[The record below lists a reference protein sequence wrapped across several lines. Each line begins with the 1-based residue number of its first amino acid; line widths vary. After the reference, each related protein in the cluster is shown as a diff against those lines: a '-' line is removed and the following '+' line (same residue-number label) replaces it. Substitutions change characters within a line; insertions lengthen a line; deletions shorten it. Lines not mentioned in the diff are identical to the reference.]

1 MSTPDVIIY
10 KISKIIYK
18 YRPLFFGAEFEAEFE
33 IYITRAAFRKDY
45 RKTARARIARAIIV
59 ILCRRIVKGYA
70 DGLLKDYFPP
80 YFARINF
87 RNTFFAHRSRICD
100 DESKFQFRP

>member
-18 YRPLFFGAEFEAEFE
+18 YRRLFFEAEFE

-45 RKTARARIARAIIV
+45 RKTTRARIARAITV
-59 ILCRRIVKGYA
+59 VLYRRIVKGLFSA
-70 DGLLKDYFPP
+70 L
-80 YFARINF
+80 F
-87 RNTFFAHRSRICD
+87 RSYKRS
-100 DESKFQFRP
+100 

>member
-33 IYITRAAFRKDY
+33 IYITRAAFVKITENSPCAY
-45 RKTARARIARAIIV
+45 RP
-59 ILCRRIVKGYA
+59 GYYR
-70 DGLLKDYFPP
+70 YFMQ
-80 YFARINF
+80 
-87 RNTFFAHRSRICD
+87 TDC
-100 DESKFQFRP
+100 

>member
-18 YRPLFFGAEFEAEFE
+18 YRRLFFEAKFE

-45 RKTARARIARAIIV
+45 RKIARARIARAIIV
-59 ILCRRIVKGYA
+59 VLYGRIVKRLFSA
-70 DGLLKDYFPP
+70 L
-80 YFARINF
+80 F
-87 RNTFFAHRSRICD
+87 RSYKH
-100 DESKFQFRP
+100 P

>member
-18 YRPLFFGAEFEAEFE
+18 YRPLFFGAEFE

-45 RKTARARIARAIIV
+45 RKQPVRV
-59 ILCRRIVKGYA
+59 SPGLLSLFYA

-80 YFARINF
+80 YFARINV
-87 RNTFFAHRSRICD
+87 RKTFFAHKVADMQRRI
-100 DESKFQFRP
+100 KIQIPTMI

>member
-18 YRPLFFGAEFEAEFE
+18 YRPLFFEAKFE

-45 RKTARARIARAIIV
+45 RKTTRARIARAIIV
-59 ILCRRIVKGYA
+59 VLCRRIVKGS
-70 DGLLKDYFPP
+70 F
-80 YFARINF
+80 FARF
-87 RNTFFAHRSRICD
+87 RS
-100 DESKFQFRP
+100 

>member
-1 MSTPDVIIY
+1 MSTHNVIIY

-18 YRPLFFGAEFEAEFE
+18 YRPLFFEAEFE
-33 IYITRAAFRKDY
+33 IYITCAAFVK
-45 RKTARARIARAIIV
+45 IIEKQPV
-59 ILCRRIVKGYA
+59 RVSPGLLSLFYA
-70 DGLLKDYFPP
+70 DGLLKDHFSPD
-80 YFARINF
+80 FARINV

>member
-1 MSTPDVIIY
+1 MSTLNVIIY

-18 YRPLFFGAEFEAEFE
+18 YRPLFFEAEFE

-45 RKTARARIARAIIV
+45 RKQPVRV
-59 ILCRRIVKGYA
+59 SPGLLSLFYA

-80 YFARINF
+80 YFARINV
-87 RNTFFAHRSRICD
+87 RNTFFAHKVADMQRRI
-100 DESKFQFRP
+100 KIQIPTMI

>member
-18 YRPLFFGAEFEAEFE
+18 YRRLFFEAEFE

-45 RKTARARIARAIIV
+45 RKTTRARIAQAIIV
-59 ILCRRIVKGYA
+59 ILCRRIVKGLFSA
-70 DGLLKDYFPP
+70 
-80 YFARINF
+80 IF
-87 RNTFFAHRSRICD
+87 RSYKRS
-100 DESKFQFRP
+100 

>member
-45 RKTARARIARAIIV
+45 RKTTRARIARAIIV
-59 ILCRRIVKGYA
+59 VLCRRIVKGS
-70 DGLLKDYFPP
+70 
-80 YFARINF
+80 
-87 RNTFFAHRSRICD
+87 FFALFRSYKL
-100 DESKFQFRP
+100 S

>member
-1 MSTPDVIIY
+1 MSIPDVIIY

-18 YRPLFFGAEFEAEFE
+18 YRPLFFEAEFE

-59 ILCRRIVKGYA
+59 VLCRRIVKGS
-70 DGLLKDYFPP
+70 F
-80 YFARINF
+80 FARF
-87 RNTFFAHRSRICD
+87 RSYKH
-100 DESKFQFRP
+100 P

>member
-18 YRPLFFGAEFEAEFE
+18 YRPLFFGAEFE

-59 ILCRRIVKGYA
+59 VLCRRIVKGS
-70 DGLLKDYFPP
+70 F
-80 YFARINF
+80 FARF
-87 RNTFFAHRSRICD
+87 RSYKH
-100 DESKFQFRP
+100 P

>member
-1 MSTPDVIIY
+1 MSTLDVIIY

-18 YRPLFFGAEFEAEFE
+18 YRPLFFEAEFE

-45 RKTARARIARAIIV
+45 RKQPVRV
-59 ILCRRIVKGYA
+59 SPGLLSLFYA

-80 YFARINF
+80 YFARINV
-87 RNTFFAHRSRICD
+87 RNTFFAHKVADMRRRI
-100 DESKFQFRP
+100 KIQIPTMI

>member
-45 RKTARARIARAIIV
+45 RKQPVRV
-59 ILCRRIVKGYA
+59 SPGLLSLFYA

-80 YFARINF
+80 YFARINV
-87 RNTFFAHRSRICD
+87 RNTFFAHKVADMQRRI
-100 DESKFQFRP
+100 KIQIPTMI

>member
-18 YRPLFFGAEFEAEFE
+18 YRRLFFESEFE

-45 RKTARARIARAIIV
+45 RKQPVRVSPGLLSLFYT
-59 ILCRRIVKGYA
+59 
-70 DGLLKDYFPP
+70 DGLLKYYFPP

-87 RNTFFAHRSRICD
+87 RNTFFAHRVSDMQRRI
-100 DESKFQFRP
+100 KIPVPTMI

>member
-1 MSTPDVIIY
+1 MSTLDVIIY

-18 YRPLFFGAEFEAEFE
+18 YRRLFFEAEFE

-45 RKTARARIARAIIV
+45 RKQPVRV
-59 ILCRRIVKGYA
+59 SPGLLSLFYA
-70 DGLLKDYFPP
+70 DGSLKDYFPP

-87 RNTFFAHRSRICD
+87 RNTFFAHKVADMRRRI
-100 DESKFQFRP
+100 KIPIPTMI